1 MNDFNQFLNLLRNE
15 QAEKEKQPQKQTEDS
30 ASVAPARPVVPMKGE
45 LARSI
50 SADLSDFLEAVEE
63 KQPLPQEKSVTPA
76 AVEEEKEDVPVP
88 AEEPAEAAEE
98 TERVEEIVKTAASA
112 GEEDPVQLFA
122 IPDEPIINPE
132 KTRVVHDLSQVPVST
147 ESKPAPGSVSAEK
160 TVVVHDRTRPLLPDD
175 VALSAAQQEDSHFR
189 SAPVFAPEKE
199 IAEPVDGKTRALDGK
214 GNLLR
219 AIARTARESEQAD
232 GQIMMEGFDANDPVQ
247 TDEQTMEAELRTV
260 REKRIE
266 EFGLPKD
273 SEPVSIPEHSEPPKT
288 KTLPLPPF
296 LTGMAEKFADRETPF
311 VDAKTEEYRMPE
323 DRRRVSTALRDAM
336 RHTTVKTGIQAG
348 LGLILLLTNLIT
360 TVSANNNNGFFT
372 VFGASVKGYAVFNLI
387 FFLASAV
394 LLLPDFKN
402 AVMTALKLR
411 ARTEAALLGM
421 YLLVFAQ
428 NIALFFTEL
437 QPEHDYHMF
446 TGACVMLGALYTASK
461 IFWIKNTRY
470 CFKQAGVTE
479 NKLYL
484 RSIRDSQA
492 LRTLLCENNVDGVCV
507 DFTLK
512 TRFVSDFLKRSCDAA
527 RSAMPRSI
535 LTPVL
540 GIACVLCGLV
550 AALVQGSP
558 VSGISAA
565 AGAACLSF
573 PVCGVVIGSLLLC
586 ETNRAL
592 SDKKAC
598 VGSLRDAR
606 NVVTADHLAFGGKD
620 LFRVKL
626 VNTATVD
633 GVSEKAA
640 ALTAAILAKKA
651 GDTMAAA
658 FSPVLAEY
666 DRRLPSVEE
675 FSVEEKLGVCAWVDN
690 CRVLL
695 GNEQMLINH
704 NVRPGKVQPLPE
716 NEHYLYLAI
725 EGNAVAVFT
734 LQYVCRENL
743 SVSLNAVSKTGVNLL
758 VRTNDPNLTEE
769 MIQQAAALP
778 DNSVR
783 IVPKA
788 GSELFDRLYDNVSD
802 RESAG
807 IIGAGG
813 FQSLCD
819 AVGKA
824 VSLDRSGRT
833 VSYICTASSVVGAGA
848 ALLLCATGNIGKA
861 SGWSA
866 VLLQLI
872 WNAAAFILPQLLY
885 KLSDLKNTGL
895 KKLPVR
901 IERTDAVATT
911 QPEAVEAPP
920 QPQPTEQANEKLNF
934 VLSNG
939 FAPSDE
945 E

>member
-1 MNDFNQFLNLLRNE
+1 MNDFNQFLTLLRNE
-15 QAEKEKQPQKQTEDS
+15 QTEKEKQPTKKDEPS
-30 ASVAPARPVVPMKGE
+30 AAPVRPVVPMKGE
-45 LARSI
+45 MAKQI
-50 SADLSDFLEAVEE
+50 GADVSDFLEAVEDRPEVIAVPE
-63 KQPLPQEKSVTPA
+63 KDAQENEKSEA
-76 AVEEEKEDVPVP
+76 A
-88 AEEPAEAAEE
+88 AEEPVKIFEAPAE
-98 TERVEEIVKTAASA
+98 RKTSASA
-112 GEEDPVQLFA
+112 
-122 IPDEPIINPE
+122 E
-132 KTRVVHDLSQVPVST
+132 KTRVVTDLSQVPVST
-147 ESKPAPGSVSAEK
+147 EDKPVPGSVSVEK
-160 TVVVHDRTRPLLPDD
+160 TTVVSDRTKPLQLHI
-175 VALSAAQQEDSHFR
+175 SAEEEVHSHFR
-189 SAPVFAPEKE
+189 NEPVFAPEKE
-199 IAEPVDGKTRALDGK
+199 VPSEGAPADGKTRPLDGK

-219 AIARTARESEQAD
+219 AIARTARESDQAE
-232 GQIMMEGFDANDPVQ
+232 GQIVMEGFDANDPVQ
-247 TDEQTMEAELRTV
+247 TDEQTMEEELRSV

-273 SEPVSIPEHSEPPKT
+273 TGPVAIPEHSEPPAT
-288 KTLPLPPF
+288 KTLPLPTF
-296 LTGMAEKFADRETPF
+296 LLKMAEKFADRETPF
-311 VDAKTEEYRMPE
+311 ADAKTEEYKMPE

-336 RHTTVKTGIQAG
+336 RQSIVKAGVQAG
-348 LGLILLLTNLIT
+348 LGFILLLTNLIT
-360 TVSANNNNGFFT
+360 TASANNNNGFYT
-372 VFGASVKGYAVFNLI
+372 VFGASVTGYAVFNLI

-402 AVMTALKLR
+402 AVLTVLKLR

-437 QPEHDYHMF
+437 QPEHDYHLF
-446 TGACVMLGALYTASK
+446 TGACVLLGALYTASK
-461 IFWIKNTRY
+461 IFWLKNTRY

-484 RSIRDSQA
+484 RSIRDPHA

-512 TRFVSDFLKRSCDAA
+512 TRFVSGFLSRSCDAA
-527 RSAMPRSI
+527 RSSMPRSV

-540 GIACVLCGLV
+540 GVLCVLCGLI
-550 AALVQGSP
+550 AAIVQGSP

-573 PVCGVVIGSLLLC
+573 PVCGVVIGGLLLC
-586 ETNRAL
+586 ETNKSL
-592 SDKKAC
+592 TDKKAC
-598 VGSLRDAR
+598 IGSLRDAR

-626 VNTATVD
+626 VNVATVD

-640 ALTAAILAKKA
+640 TVTAAILAKKA

-658 FSPVLAEY
+658 FSPVLADY
-666 DRRLPSVEE
+666 DRRLPAVED

-695 GNEQMLINH
+695 GNEQMLANH
-704 NVRPGKVQPLPE
+704 NVRPGKVQPPAE

-734 LQYVCRENL
+734 LQYICRENL
-743 SVSLNAVSKTGVNLL
+743 SVSLNAVSRTGVNLL
-758 VRTNDPNLTEE
+758 VRTTDPNLTEE
-769 MIQQAAALP
+769 MIRHAAVLP
-778 DNSVR
+778 ENSVR
-783 IVPKA
+783 IVPKS
-788 GSELFDRLYDNVSD
+788 GGELFDRLYDNVSEG
-802 RESAG
+802 ESAG

-824 VSLDRSGRT
+824 VRLDRSGRT

-866 VLLQLI
+866 VLLQVI
-872 WNAAAFILPQLLY
+872 WNAASFILPQLLY
-885 KLSDLKNTGL
+885 KASDLKNTGVR
-895 KKLPVR
+895 KLPVR
-901 IERTDAVATT
+901 IVATDAVAP
-911 QPEAVEAPP
+911 QAEAEDAVSQENEQQTEAATPP
-920 QPQPTEQANEKLNF
+920 EKLGF
-934 VLSNG
+934 VLSDG
-939 FAPSDE
+939 FANEEMKSDE